1 MYGKIENNKI
11 IISKEYLE
19 GYKPLVEEREI
30 QEGTITI
37 EDVPALWRTKV
48 EDLVGENEDE

>member
-1 MYGKIENNKI
+1 MVKL
-11 IISKEYLE
+11 YLR
-19 GYKPLVEEREI
+19 KI

-48 EDLVGENEDE
+48 EELVGEKV